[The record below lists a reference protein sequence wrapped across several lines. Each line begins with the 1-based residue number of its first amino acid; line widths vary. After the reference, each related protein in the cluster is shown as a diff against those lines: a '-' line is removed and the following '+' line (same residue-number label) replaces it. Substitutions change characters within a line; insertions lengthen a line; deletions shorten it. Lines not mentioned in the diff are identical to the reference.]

1 MDVSIE
7 LGNNKVTVKVLD
19 NSKSRKTLFSWL
31 KRIAGE
37 QQLVLHYL

>member
-7 LGNNKVTVKVLD
+7 LGNNKVTVKVLN
-19 NSKSRKTLFSWL
+19 NSKNRKTLFSWL
-31 KRIAGE
+31 KQIAGE